1 MTEFLPIEIVYLAIV
16 VVAYEALRWRLLVVT
31 HEFRVRAG
39 CEADDWAGD
48 SRVEPHA
55 RATLS
60 ALADGAYRPA
70 TPWLVLLA
78 LVVAIGVSPWTPR
91 RVEISDEAEVAA
103 KVELLTWRLILA
115 ALATSPLACLFAAT
129 ILLVA
134 LLASLVLSG
143 FVGAV
148 ANYMAVAGDR
158 FFRGGGAGRARP
170 A

>member
-1 MTEFLPIEIVYLAIV
+1 MTEFLPIEIVYLVVV

-48 SRVEPHA
+48 SRVAPDA
-55 RATLS
+55 RATLV
-60 ALADGAYRPA
+60 ALADGAYRSA

-78 LVVAIGVSPWTPR
+78 LVVAIAVSPWASR
-91 RVEISDEAEVAA
+91 RVEISDDAEAAE
-103 KVELLTWRLILA
+103 KVRLLTGRLIVA
-115 ALATSPLACLFAAT
+115 ALATSPLACLLAAA
-129 ILLVA
+129 ILLLV

-143 FVGAV
+143 FAGTV
-148 ANYMAVAGDR
+148 ANYVAVAGDR
-158 FFRGGGAGRARP
+158 FFRSGGAGRARP

>member
-1 MTEFLPIEIVYLAIV
+1 MAEFLPIEIVYLAIV
-16 VVAYEALRWRLLVVT
+16 VVAYEALRWRLSVVT

-91 RVEISDEAEVAA
+91 RVEISGDAEVAG
-103 KVELLTWRLILA
+103 KVRLLTGRLIAA
-115 ALATSPLACLFAAT
+115 ALATSPLACVLAAA
-129 ILLVA
+129 ILLLV
-134 LLASLVLSG
+134 LLASLVLRG

-148 ANYMAVAGDR
+148 ANYMAVAGDK